1 MGERKTR
8 DGSEH
13 RLSGHYCTNYTVIT
27 RLEVWEARQTL
38 GVCPAP
44 DGNYQKEGEF
54 LMNKANQYASRL
66 AASNLSV
73 MDVFIFH

>member
-1 MGERKTR
+1 
-8 DGSEH
+8 
-13 RLSGHYCTNYTVIT
+13 VIT